1 MLLHIHPVNPDFRK
15 LKIVVECLMD
25 GGVIAYPTDTIYGI
39 GCDIFNKKAVERVCR
54 IKKVDIKKHNFS
66 FICYDLRHISDFTKQ
81 LETPTYKLMKKTLP
95 GPFTFILKANTSIP
109 KLFKNKKKTVGIRIP
124 NNNIPREIVKLL
136 GNPILTTSVKYSEN
150 KIEYTT
156 NPDLI
161 YEQLKNEVDIVIS
174 GGSGGT
180 EASTIIDC
188 TEKIEVKRQGKG
200 DLSKYI

>member
-161 YEQLKNEVDIVIS
+161 HEQLKNEVDIVIS